1 MSARISG
8 FNNAQFKLCNYK
20 NDNTLTI
27 SAFQVPSETDL
38 QAFRDY
44 VWSNSETETYCTG
57 EFVDAVYLRL
67 CMASLEDLATGNVS
81 DDTRFY
87 IDALRESGVFI
98 VLTGAAFVL

>member
-8 FNNAQFKLCNYK
+8 FNNAQFKFCNYK
-20 NDNTLTI
+20 NDNTLTF

-44 VWSNSETETYCTG
+44 VWSNSETYCTG

-67 CMASLEDLATGNVS
+67 CMTSLKDLATGNVS
-81 DDTRFY
+81 DDTLAY
-87 IDALRESGVFI
+87 LSALKESGVFI
-98 VLTGAAFVL
+98 VLTGVAFVL

>member
-20 NDNTLTI
+20 NNNTLTI
-27 SAFQVPSETDL
+27 DAYRVPSETDL
-38 QAFRDY
+38 QLFRDY
-44 VWSNSETETYCTG
+44 VWSNGETYCTG

-67 CMASLEDLATGNVS
+67 CMASLKELAAGEVS
-81 DDTRFY
+81 DETQGY
-87 IDALRESGVFI
+87 IDALKDSGVFI

>member
-20 NDNTLTI
+20 NNNTLTI

-44 VWSNSETETYCTG
+44 VWSNGETYCTG
-57 EFVDAVYLRL
+57 EFIDAVYLRL
-67 CMASLEDLATGNVS
+67 CMSSLKDLATGNVS
-81 DDTRFY
+81 DDTLAY
-87 IDALRESGVFI
+87 LSALKESGVFI

>member
-8 FNNAQFKLCNYK
+8 FNNAQIKLCNYK
-20 NDNTLTI
+20 NNNTLTI

-44 VWSNSETETYCTG
+44 VWSNSETYCTG

-81 DDTRFY
+81 DDTLAY
-87 IDALRESGVFI
+87 LSALKESGVFI
-98 VLTGAAFVL
+98 MLTGAVFVL

>member
-20 NDNTLTI
+20 NNNTLTI
-27 SAFQVPSETDL
+27 DAFQVPSETDL

-44 VWSNSETETYCTG
+44 VWSNSETYCTG

-67 CMASLEDLATGNVS
+67 CMARLKDLATGNVS
-81 DDTRFY
+81 DDTLAY
-87 IDALRESGVFI
+87 LGALKESGVYI
-98 VLTGAAFVL
+98 MLTGATFVL

>member
-20 NDNTLTI
+20 NNNTLI
-27 SAFQVPSETDL
+27 IDAFRVPSETDL
-38 QAFRDY
+38 QLFRDY
-44 VWSNSETETYCTG
+44 VWSNGESYVTG

-67 CMASLEDLATGNVS
+67 CMASLKDLATGEVS
-81 DDTRFY
+81 DETQGY
-87 IDALRESGVFI
+87 INALKESGVFI

>member
-20 NDNTLTI
+20 NDDTLTI

-44 VWSNSETETYCTG
+44 VWRNGVTYCMG

-67 CMASLEDLATGNVS
+67 CMASLKDLATGNVS
-81 DDTRFY
+81 DDTLAY
-87 IDALRESGVFI
+87 LSALKESGVFI
-98 VLTGAAFVL
+98 MLTGVAFVL

>member
-38 QAFRDY
+38 QLFRDY
-44 VWSNSETETYCTG
+44 VWINGETYCTG

-67 CMASLEDLATGNVS
+67 CMASLKDLAVGNVS
-81 DDTRFY
+81 DETRGY
-87 IDALRESGVFI
+87 IDALKESGVFI